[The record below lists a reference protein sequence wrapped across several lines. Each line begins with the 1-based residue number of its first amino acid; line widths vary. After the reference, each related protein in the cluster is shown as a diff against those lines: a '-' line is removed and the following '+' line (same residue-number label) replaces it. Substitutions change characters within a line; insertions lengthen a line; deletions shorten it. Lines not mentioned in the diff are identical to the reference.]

1 MKTEASAIAPV
12 TTGAAQAGPGVPRA
26 ASSRPSFET
35 KPSRGGTPAME
46 TAASVRAVPVTG
58 MRTCLPASMRR
69 SRVPASWSTMPISMN
84 RALLN
89 SACATVWTTAAV
101 NAAGVPMP
109 MTAVSRPSWLM
120 VE

>member
-1 MKTEASAIAPV
+1 MD
-12 TTGAAQAGPGVPRA
+12 
-26 ASSRPSFET
+26 
-35 KPSRGGTPAME
+35 
-46 TAASVRAVPVTG
+46 TAASVRAVPVIG
-58 MRTCLPASMRR
+58 MRTCLPARTRR

-89 SACATVWTTAAV
+89 RACATVCTTAAV
-101 NAAGVPMP
+101 SAAVVPMP